1 MGDIKN
7 KKAIIIAGNVY
18 KYNFNKKSYIDE
30 LIQEIRDLLTFLNYK
45 EAFTVVQNLKSI
57 NPATFLNKGKLEE
70 IKNLC
75 NYLKPDLLVFVNNL
89 TPTQFRNLENYFK
102 DQDFEIMDRV
112 GIILEIFA
120 KRAKTL
126 EGKLQVELAR
136 LNYLLPRITGYGKI
150 LSRLGGG
157 IKTRGPGEMKLT
169 IEKRKI
175 LKRINSIKEKLK
187 EVEKNRENQRKNR
200 IKSNLP
206 IVSIIGYTNAG
217 KSTLFNLLTKEN
229 VLVDE
234 KVFATLD
241 PVSSKAYIDKDF
253 YIILN
258 DTVGFVRDLPQE
270 LLNAFKATFEELK
283 YSDLFILLFDIS
295 NENVKEHIKHTFDI
309 ITKINLNHI
318 PYIGVFNKID
328 NVKDKQT
335 LDNFKNEFKDYL
347 FISAKNKINIDI
359 LKNKIKE
366 VLTKIYFDYKL
377 S

>member
-1 MGDIKN
+1 M
-7 KKAIIIAGNVY
+7 KKAVIIVGKTKA
-18 KYNFNKKSYIDE
+18 NKDYIDE
-30 LIQEIRDLLTFLNYK
+30 LIQEIRDLLAFLNYQ
-45 EAFTVVQNLKSI
+45 EGFTVIQNLKTI
-57 NPATFLNKGKLEE
+57 NPATLINKGKLEE

-75 NYLKPDLLVFVNNL
+75 NYIKPDLLVFANNL

-102 DQDFEIMDRV
+102 ELEIIDRV

-150 LSRLGGG
+150 LSRLAGG
-157 IKTRGPGEMKLT
+157 IGTRGPGEMKLT

-175 LKRINSIKEKLK
+175 LKRINSIKQKLK

-217 KSTLFNLLTKEN
+217 KSTLFNLLTKEK

-241 PVSSKAYIDKDF
+241 PTSSKAFIDKDF

-258 DTVGFVRDLPQE
+258 DTVGFVRDLPKE

-283 YSDLFILLFDIS
+283 YSDLFILLFDAS
-295 NENVKEHIKHTFDI
+295 NENVREHIKQTFDI

-328 NVKDKQT
+328 NIKDTKI
-335 LDNFKNEFKDYL
+335 LDNLKSEYNNYI
-347 FISAKNKINIDI
+347 FISAKEKINIEI
-359 LKNKIKE
+359 LKSKIKQF
-366 VLTKIYFDYKL
+366 LKSYLLI
-377 S
+377 

>member
-1 MGDIKN
+1 MEDTKS

-18 KYNFNKKSYIDE
+18 KYNKTSKDYIEE
-30 LIQEIRDLLTFLNYK
+30 LIQEARDLLNFLNYK
-45 EAFTVVQNLKSI
+45 EAFTVVQNLKTI
-57 NPATFLNKGKLEE
+57 NPATFINKGKLEE

-102 DQDFEIMDRV
+102 NYDFEIMDRV

-126 EGKLQVELAR
+126 EGKLQVELAK

-175 LKRINSIKEKLK
+175 LKRINNIKGKLK
-187 EVEKNRENQRKNR
+187 EIEKNRENQRKNR

-241 PVSSKAYIDKDF
+241 PVSSKAFIDKDF

-270 LLNAFKATFEELK
+270 LINAFKATFEELK
-283 YSDLFILLFDIS
+283 YSDLFILLFDAS
-295 NENVKEHIKHTFDI
+295 NENVKEHIKHTLDI
-309 ITKINLNHI
+309 IIKINLNYI

-328 NVKDKQT
+328 KIKDKQI
-335 LDNFKNEFKDYL
+335 LDNLKNEFKDYL

-366 VLTKIYFDYKL
+366 ILSQITYYKIT
-377 S
+377 